1 MNAMSDLKVF
11 RQFFDYSRDKLATD
25 LDEYAIELLRQ

>member
-1 MNAMSDLKVF
+1 MNAMSDLKIF
-11 RQFFDYSRDKLATD
+11 EQLFDYSRDKLATD